1 MPIGS
6 GRAGGKA
13 RAAVMTPEERSIAA
27 SNAALARWQGGNL
40 ASGQVEEI
48 ARAVVT
54 TWGHRA
60 GLDVARPYRG
70 DSVVDELLI
79 PADISWVA
87 PLQVRGIAR
96 DGLTV
101 YRRYVGLPL
110 LLAYVFLGAEMG
122 GLVRR
127 ECTSIVVL
135 SPDLAWNLP
144 TKLGMARS
152 EATDLS
158 YRWPVVG
165 QRLRDELESYTARDP
180 DTFAILL
187 AELTP
192 LRACG
197 TSQSR

>member
-1 MPIGS
+1 MSISG

-13 RAAVMTPEERSIAA
+13 RAAAMTPEERSIAA
-27 SNAALARWQGGNL
+27 SNAAPARWQGSNL
-40 ASGQVEEI
+40 ASGRVASI
-48 ARAVVT
+48 ARAMVIA
-54 TWGHRA
+54 WGHRA
-60 GLDVARPYRG
+60 NLDVTSSYQG
-70 DSVVDELLI
+70 DSVVDELLM
-79 PADISWVA
+79 PPDLSWVA

-135 SPDLAWNLP
+135 PPGLAWNLP
-144 TKLGMARS
+144 TQLGMARS

-165 QRLRDELESYTARDP
+165 QRLMDELEAYTARDP
-180 DTFAILL
+180 DTFATLL
-187 AELTP
+187 EDLTP
-192 LRACG
+192 LRAG
-197 TSQSR
+197 GVSQSR